1 MTSIRAG
8 SHPRWNLCAALAAAL
23 LASALPA
30 CSSRA
35 PQSYQGYV
43 EGEFVY
49 VGASAAGRLVHLP
62 VVRGQQVEANALLFS
77 LDDVAE
83 NAAQRQA
90 QRQLDAA
97 RAALADLR
105 TGKRPPE
112 VDVVRAQLLQAQAAD
127 RSSAAAILRDQAQ
140 FRAGGL
146 SQAQL
151 DASRALAESNAARV
165 QELSE
170 QIRVAQLPGRR
181 EQLLEQSAQV
191 AAASAALDQASWKL
205 EQRSVR
211 APAAGLIYD
220 TLYRLGEFVPAGS
233 PIVRMLPP
241 ENIKLRFF
249 VPERVLGSIAVGR
262 RLLVSCDG
270 CASPVAARV
279 DYVSA
284 EAEYTPPVIYS
295 DESRTKLVYM
305 VEARPAPA
313 DAVRLHPGQPVQV
326 RLQ

>member
-1 MTSIRAG
+1 MRILIVTEVTEKSTELAEAVERKKHAHIRESITHETAFG
-8 SHPRWNLCAALAAAL
+8 SPPDFLDNR
-23 LASALPA
+23 
-30 CSSRA
+30 
-35 PQSYQGYV
+35 
-43 EGEFVY
+43 FVY
-49 VGASAAGRLVHLP
+49 LV
-62 VVRGQQVEANALLFS
+62 VS
-77 LDDVAE
+77 
-83 NAAQRQA
+83 
-90 QRQLDAA
+90 A
-97 RAALADLR
+97 RAR
-105 TGKRPPE
+105 
-112 VDVVRAQLLQAQAAD
+112 
-127 RSSAAAILRDQAQ
+127 
-140 FRAGGL
+140 GL
-146 SQAQL
+146 SIGVNMNPDKQCNFDCVYCEVNRTLPSGAEML
-151 DASRALAESNAARV
+151 DVEV
-165 QELSE
+165 T
-170 QIRVAQLPGRR
+170 
-181 EQLLEQSAQV
+181 
-191 AAASAALDQASWKL
+191 SAALDQASWKL

-270 CASPVAARV
+270 CASPVAAQV